1 MAKLFKTSED
11 IYEFI
16 TNEWENTSALHIG
29 VILKVISTPKAKQIF
44 KLSKASA
51 TTEYLLREQDVITL
65 TVYEEAFDRLSDLYK
80 TLLVKGVFSV
90 VSYDDEKE
98 RILIDNRPYADLFN
112 MRHAKDA
119 NGNDMVITM
128 TMLLKQHHLLFPRL
142 RTKSVNVRNKKRLKR
157 LRNVQQRRLQKI
169 ANHVEYNRSYG

>member
-16 TNEWENTSALHIG
+16 TNEWENTSASHIG
-29 VILKVISTPKAKQIF
+29 VILKVISTPKGKQIF

-65 TVYEEAFDRLSDLYK
+65 TVYEEAFDRLSELQK

-90 VSYDDEKE
+90 VSYDDEKG
-98 RILIDNRPYADLFN
+98 RIIIDNRPYADLFN
-112 MRHAKDA
+112 MRHAKDG
-119 NGNDMVITM
+119 NGNEFGDKYDNALETAALVISQIEDEERER
-128 TMLLKQHHLLFPRL
+128 KEQEKAEKAEKRAA
-142 RTKSVNVRNKKRLKR
+142 KKAAK
-157 LRNVQQRRLQKI
+157 N
-169 ANHVEYNRSYG
+169 A

>member
-16 TNEWENTSALHIG
+16 TNEWENTSDSHIG

-65 TVYEEAFDRLSDLYK
+65 TVYEDAFDRLSDLYK

-119 NGNDMVITM
+119 NGNEYGDNYDNALETASLVISHIEDEERER
-128 TMLLKQHHLLFPRL
+128 KEQEKAEKAEKRAA
-142 RTKSVNVRNKKRLKR
+142 KKAAK
-157 LRNVQQRRLQKI
+157 N
-169 ANHVEYNRSYG
+169 S